1 MANTDQKRYKVLV
14 VEDERALRETLC
26 LNFELEG
33 YQVIGCSNGKDA
45 LDIFRTHKLDLAV
58 LDVMMPE
65 IDGFSLCRTI
75 RFEENHTPILFLTSK
90 GTGADRIE
98 GLRIGADDYLTK
110 PFNLEELLLR
120 VEKLIR
126 RGDSIPAVPEMDVF
140 EFGKCSV
147 HFKSYQ
153 IIDKEGKMQ
162 ILSKKEIMLLKLL
175 IQKKDV
181 VVSREEILEQV
192 WGFDVFPSTRTI
204 DNFISTFRKY
214 FEDNPRQPQHFFS
227 VRSVGYKFSA

>member
-1 MANTDQKRYKVLV
+1 MANTDQKRYKLLV

-33 YQVIGCSNGKDA
+33 YQVISCSNGKEA
-45 LDIFRTHKLDLAV
+45 LEIFRTHKLDLAI

-65 IDGFSLCRTI
+65 IDGFSLCRMV
-75 RFEENHTPILFLTSK
+75 RFEDNQTPILFLTAK
-90 GTGADRIE
+90 GTGTDRIE

-126 RGDSIPAVPEMDVF
+126 RADGAPLIPELDVF
-140 EFGKCSV
+140 TFGKCSV
-147 HFKSYQ
+147 HFRSFH
-153 IIDKEGKMQ
+153 IIDKDGEMR

-181 VVSREEILEQV
+181 VVSREEILEHV

-214 FEDNPRQPQHFFS
+214 FEDNPRQPKHFFS
-227 VRSVGYKFSA
+227 VRSVGYKFSP

>member
-33 YQVIGCSNGKDA
+33 YQVISSKNGREA
-45 LDIFRTHKLDLAV
+45 LEVFRTHKLDLAI

-65 IDGFSLCRTI
+65 IDGFSVCRTV
-75 RFEENHTPILFLTSK
+75 RFENNHTPILFLTAK

-120 VEKLIR
+120 AEKLIR
-126 RGDSIPAVPEMDVF
+126 RADQLPIVDELESF

-147 HFKSYQ
+147 NFKSYR
-153 IIDKEGKMQ
+153 IVDKEGETRV
-162 ILSKKEIMLLKLL
+162 LTRKEIMLLKLL
-175 IQKKDV
+175 IQKKEL

-214 FEDNPRQPQHFFS
+214 FEDNPRQPKHFFS
-227 VRSVGYKFSA
+227 VRSVGYKFSP